1 MQPGPTEAAP
11 KDAPPPNRPKS
22 IRFVDSMPR
31 PLLLVF
37 LVFAATGIGLV
48 VWLLTNP
55 PAPRALP
62 LELRRS
68 PPAGAFTHDVVR
80 ARLLDIPS
88 PLPSFRPPC
97 PEVAGLVIEGG
108 EGAIER
114 LGSRPDGL
122 AAVQQLCP
130 FAKPDPLVPPD
141 LQQAVRALAGARIR
155 FALFT
160 RTGDLSTADLSSRRI
175 LLGVA
180 LSRVNVDQ
188 RTIAPL
194 LAHEGYHLAQG
205 GPVTAAQEF
214 RARVVE
220 LAACRFIVDADEFP
234 RWCRE
239 ADAIIRLGEE
249 RAVAL
254 LTRAGFP
261 Q

>member
-1 MQPGPTEAAP
+1 MRPGPTEAGQ
-11 KDAPPPNRPKS
+11 KDAPPSNRPKT

-37 LVFAATGIGLV
+37 LVFAAAGIGLV

-55 PAPRALP
+55 PAPRAVA

-68 PPAGAFTHDVVR
+68 PPTGTFTHDVFH
-80 ARLLDIPS
+80 ARLVDAPS
-88 PLPSFRPPC
+88 PLPPFRPPC
-97 PEVAGLVIEGG
+97 PAVAGLVIEGG
-108 EGAIER
+108 AGAIER
-114 LGSRPDGL
+114 LGSRPDGF

-130 FAKPDPLVPPD
+130 FARPDRIVPPE

-175 LLGVA
+175 LLAVA

-205 GPVTAAQEF
+205 APVTAAQEF
-214 RARVVE
+214 RARVAE
-220 LAACRFIVDADEFP
+220 LAACRFILDARDFP
-234 RWCRE
+234 RGCRE
-239 ADAIIRLGEE
+239 ADAIVRLGEE

-254 LTRAGFP
+254 FARAGFP
-261 Q
+261 R

>member
-1 MQPGPTEAAP
+1 MQPGPTEAGP
-11 KDAPPPNRPKS
+11 RDAPHPSRPKT

-37 LVFAATGIGLV
+37 LVFAAAGIGLV

-55 PAPRALP
+55 PTPRAVA

-68 PPAGAFTHDVVR
+68 PPSLGYTHDVVR
-80 ARLLDIPS
+80 TRPLGIPS

-97 PEVAGLVIEGG
+97 PAVAGLVIEGG
-108 EGAIER
+108 EGAVER
-114 LGSRPDGL
+114 LGSRPDGR

-130 FAKPDPLVPPD
+130 FAKSDPIVPLE
-141 LQQAVRALAGARIR
+141 LQQAVRALAGARMR

-160 RTGDLSTADLSSRRI
+160 RTGDLSTTNLPEHRI
-175 LLGVA
+175 LLAVA
-180 LSRVNVDQ
+180 LSRVNVDP

-194 LAHEGYHLAQG
+194 LAHEGYHLAHG
-205 GPVTAAQEF
+205 SPVTASQEF
-214 RARVVE
+214 RARVAE
-220 LAACRFIVDADEFP
+220 LAACRLIVDADEFP

-239 ADAIIRLGEE
+239 ADAIIRLGEG

-254 LTRAGFP
+254 LVRAGFP
-261 Q
+261 K

>member
-1 MQPGPTEAAP
+1 MQPGPTEAGTQ
-11 KDAPPPNRPKS
+11 DTPPATRPKT
-22 IRFVDSMPR
+22 IRFIDSMPR
-31 PLLLVF
+31 PLLLMF
-37 LVFAATGIGLV
+37 LVFAAAGIGLV
-48 VWLLTNP
+48 AWLLTNP

-62 LELRRS
+62 LEQRRS
-68 PPAGAFTHDVVR
+68 PPTGTFTHDVVR

-88 PLPSFRPPC
+88 PLPPFPPPC
-97 PEVAGLVIEGG
+97 TAVSGLVIEGG
-108 EGAIER
+108 EGAVER
-114 LGSRPDGL
+114 IGSRPGGG
-122 AAVQQLCP
+122 AAVQELCP
-130 FAKPDPLVPPD
+130 FARSERIVPLE

-175 LLGVA
+175 LLAVA
-180 LSRVNVDQ
+180 LSRVNVDP

-194 LAHEGYHLAQG
+194 LAHEGYHLAHG
-205 GPVTAAQEF
+205 LPVTASQEF
-214 RARVVE
+214 RARVAE

-239 ADAIIRLGEE
+239 ADAIVRLGEE

-254 LTRAGFP
+254 LARAGFP